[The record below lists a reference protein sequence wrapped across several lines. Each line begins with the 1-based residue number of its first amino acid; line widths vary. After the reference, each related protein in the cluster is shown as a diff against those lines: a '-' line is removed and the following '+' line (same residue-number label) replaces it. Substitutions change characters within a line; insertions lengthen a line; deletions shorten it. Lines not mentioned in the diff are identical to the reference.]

1 MNFASVRQIEVF
13 VQTVACGSLRG
24 VSELLHM
31 TPPAASMALAELERL
46 SGGPLFDRRG
56 GRLHLNARGRE
67 RLPLAKELL
76 ERHREFARFDG
87 DSIAPGSELRIGAS
101 NTVGNYRIG
110 ALLAPFTRA
119 QPDVHLR
126 LHVDNTRI
134 IAAGVLDGSLDVGC
148 VEGPVV
154 HADLMRRAWRD
165 DLLVVC
171 AAAGH
176 PLAGR
181 RGLVPADFRNTRWV
195 VREPGSATRVMSE
208 QLLAQ
213 LPAPE
218 ALLELGQTEA
228 IKQAVI
234 AGLGLACL
242 PEVALADAV
251 AAGRLVV
258 LDTPFAQLRRTLSLL
273 WHRDQY
279 QGAAL
284 RAFLASIVSTAD
296 AIDGA
301 TASAP

>member
-1 MNFASVRQIEVF
+1 MSFASVRQIEVF

-24 VSELLHM
+24 VAELLHM
-31 TPPAASMALAELERL
+31 TPPAASMALAEIERL

-87 DSIAPGSELRIGAS
+87 DNIAPGSELRIGAS

-110 ALLAPFTRA
+110 ELLAPFTRA
-119 QPDVHLR
+119 QPNVHLR

-154 HADLMRRAWRD
+154 HAELMRQAWRD

-171 AAAGH
+171 AAADH

-181 RGLVPADFRNTRWV
+181 RQLVPADFSKSRWV
-195 VREPGSATRVMSE
+195 VRESGSATRAMSE

-258 LDTPFAQLRRTLSLL
+258 LDTPFAHLRRTLSLL

-284 RAFLASIVSTAD
+284 RAFLASITSPAGG
-296 AIDGA
+296 IDGA
-301 TASAP
+301 AASAQ